1 MDDRAHSS
9 REENEERACSE
20 IRLRIERLTSL
31 VDGHEASMELA
42 GFGAAAIE
50 PLKEFLFAGTPSGI
64 FQPRQWTVEALAAIG
79 AKDVL
84 VDYLARDEHI
94 ADPIVRHGEDAVRNT
109 AARLVARWKTD
120 DVFQLLLALAQ
131 KRVLPGV
138 VDALG
143 LFGRPEA
150 LPILERALEDDVAR
164 PAAEEALVQFGSQA
178 IETLIATV
186 GRKRMNEDEEVPS
199 SLRRRR
205 SAAEI
210 LSNARLEGAM
220 WPKLR
225 LLLDETD
232 AELVVHS
239 AKIAVVLASDFD
251 KKHAVAALLRV
262 LSESPWYVK
271 EEAAGCLEAL
281 YDLGEP
287 LIESE
292 IARRSEMPPL
302 KRATDDALL
311 TLMRL
316 HRHVHDRR

>member
-9 REENEERACSE
+9 EEAIEERVRSE

-42 GFGAAAIE
+42 GFGTAAIE
-50 PLKEFLFAGTPSGI
+50 PLRQFLSEKAPSGI
-64 FQPRQWTVEALAAIG
+64 FQPRQWAIEALAAIG

-84 VDYLARDEHI
+84 VDYLAQDEHI
-94 ADPIVRHGEDAVRNT
+94 VDPVVRHGEDAVRNT

-120 DVFQLLLALAQ
+120 DVFHLLLALSQ

-164 PAAEEALVQFGSQA
+164 PAAEKALVQFGSQA
-178 IETLIATV
+178 TEALIATV
-186 GRKRMNEDEEVPS
+186 GRKRMNDDEEVPS

-205 SAAEI
+205 AAAEI
-210 LSNARLEGAM
+210 LSDSPLEKGL

-225 LLLDETD
+225 PLLDEGD
-232 AELVVHS
+232 PELVVHS
-239 AKIAVVLASDFD
+239 AKIAAVLASDLD

-262 LSESPWYVK
+262 LPESPWYVK
-271 EEAAGCLEAL
+271 DEAAGCLEAL
-281 YDLGEP
+281 YNLAEP
-287 LIESE
+287 LIENE

-316 HRHVHDRR
+316 RRHVQDRR